1 MKLPDIPRKKIEY
14 DDDLVIVY
22 SEEDGCVYKGIE
34 DYEPMNDEDWKWDSK
49 LQAYKVTLYNETYYK
64 ICLDV
69 I

>member
-14 DDDLVIVY
+14 DDDLVVVY

-49 LQAYKVTLYNETYYK
+49 LQAYKVTLSKETYYK

-69 I
+69 D